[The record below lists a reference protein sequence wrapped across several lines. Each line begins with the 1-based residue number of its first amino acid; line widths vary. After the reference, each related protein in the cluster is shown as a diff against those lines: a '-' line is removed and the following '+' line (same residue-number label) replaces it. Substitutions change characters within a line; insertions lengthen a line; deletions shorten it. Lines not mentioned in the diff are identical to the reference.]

1 MAARR
6 GGRSRH
12 ALLASP
18 ARRTAASSIGSC
30 AAARSRQRLSRLPAY
45 RSGVPE
51 HAIELVVARLDLGPA
66 GLREAAA
73 LLSEEERQRAGRI
86 LLAGARRRFT
96 VARAL
101 LRRLLG
107 ERLGVPAAAIELVYG
122 RRGKPA
128 LGGAHAH
135 ADLRF
140 NLSHRDGIAA
150 YAFARGRALGVDV
163 ETVRAL
169 PEADDIARSAFSPRE
184 CAAYFA
190 LEARDRPLGFF
201 NCWTRKEAFVKALG
215 EGLSHGLGGFD
226 VSLAP
231 GEPAR
236 ILRVDGTPGERCG
249 WVLHAFTPAP
259 GMAGALVARAAE
271 AQPERIVLCT
281 ESVHELA
288 AA

>member
-1 MAARR
+1 M
-6 GGRSRH
+6 
-12 ALLASP
+12 
-18 ARRTAASSIGSC
+18 
-30 AAARSRQRLSRLPAY
+30 
-45 RSGVPE
+45 PE
-51 HAIELVVARLDLGPA
+51 PAIELLVARLDVGPA
-66 GLREAAA
+66 ALREAHAV
-73 LLSEEERQRAGRI
+73 LSEDERQRAGRI
-86 LLAGARRRFT
+86 LLARERRRFT
-96 VARAL
+96 AARAL

-107 ERLGVPAAAIELVYG
+107 ERLGVPAAAVELTYG
-122 RRGKPA
+122 RRGKPE
-128 LGGAHAH
+128 LGGVH
-135 ADLRF
+135 ADAGLHF

-150 YAFARGRALGVDV
+150 YALARGRALGVDV

-169 PEADDIARSAFSPRE
+169 PEADDIARRAFSARE

-190 LEARDRPLGFF
+190 LEARERPLAFF

-236 ILRVDGTPGERCG
+236 ILRVDGTPIERCG

-259 GMAGALVARAAE
+259 GMTGAVVARAGDAR
-271 AQPERIVLCT
+271 PDRIVLCT
-281 ESVHELA
+281 KSQHELA